1 MRTALG
7 RYRVMAYVTGVVLLV
22 ASFVAVPLTYAVDRP
37 AFGRVIWTL
46 HGWLYLLY
54 LATAVQLAMARRWKL
69 PRLVLVLLAG
79 TIPFLSFVME
89 RRIRAEGI
97 SAEQPSPQR

>member
-1 MRTALG
+1 MTTRFG

-22 ASFVAVPLTYAVDRP
+22 ACFVAIPLTYGFDRP
-37 AFGRVIWTL
+37 GFGKVVWTL

-54 LATAVQLAMARRWKL
+54 LMAAVHLAMSRRWKL
-69 PRLVLVLLAG
+69 GRLVLVLLAG

-89 RRIRAEGI
+89 RRLSR
-97 SAEQPSPQR
+97 EQAPHQQSVQQQ

>member
-1 MRTALG
+1 
-7 RYRVMAYVTGVVLLV
+7 MAYVTGTVLLI
-22 ASFVAVPLTYAVDRP
+22 ACFVALPLTHVFHHP
-37 AFGRVIWTL
+37 AFGRVVWTM

-54 LATAVQLAMARRWKL
+54 LMAAVHLAMGRRWPL

-89 RRIRAEGI
+89 RRLSREL
-97 SAEQPSPQR
+97 SSQPR

>member
-1 MRTALG
+1 
-7 RYRVMAYVTGVVLLV
+7 MAYVTGTVLLV
-22 ASFVAVPLTYAVDRP
+22 ACFVAIPMTHVFDHPG
-37 AFGRVIWTL
+37 FGRVVWTM

-54 LATAVQLAMARRWKL
+54 LMAAVHLAMARRWPI

-89 RRIRAEGI
+89 RRISREPAAQ
-97 SAEQPSPQR
+97 S

>member
-1 MRTALG
+1 MSSRFG

-22 ASFVAVPLTYAVDRP
+22 ACFVALPMTYAADEP
-37 AFGRVIWTL
+37 AFGKVVWTL

-54 LATAVQLAMARRWKL
+54 LMAAVHLAMARRWK
-69 PRLVLVLLAG
+69 PVRLVLVLLAG

-89 RRIRAEGI
+89 RRLSKESELSR
-97 SAEQPSPQR
+97 EQS